1 MSPVRESETKTLPR
15 CNKAWSTTGGSSGA
29 IPDDMMLR
37 AARRLGPVGL
47 IYAFCFLA
55 FYLAYNVVSGSAV
68 IEADMNAAVALTA
81 VLLGVTMFG
90 ISRWSHWPPCR
101 ILSAGLV
108 FQVLASFLIAFIE
121 TCFPYSPDDLI
132 RGHSAVAIWIV
143 YFALLIPVNW
153 RQTILASLFSASTLP
168 LALALNILIGAVPGP
183 TLGQWVLINLA
194 PMLMVLTTA
203 PLSRY
208 LFSLGA
214 QVSKAR
220 EAGSYEFIE
229 RLGMGGMGEVWRA
242 RHRMLAREAAVK
254 LIRPRTFGFHETNEI
269 EAAKRRFEREAKA
282 TAALQSPHTV
292 TLYDYGTT
300 EEGVLYYAME
310 LVKGMDLEDLVRKHG
325 PQRSERVVSILMQ
338 VCDSLAEAHAHGLTH
353 RDIKPRNILI
363 GRLGLEFDFVKVVD
377 FGLVKALR
385 DHGQTQLTQDGTTT
399 GTPAYMAPEVAL
411 GAGEVDERA
420 DLYALGCVGYWLL
433 TGHNVFEG
441 KTTMAVA
448 LDHIQ
453 TKPAPPSERVE
464 TPIPRRLEGLI
475 LACLAKKP
483 EDRPQSALEL
493 KARLLESIEG
503 EDWNGQS
510 AESWWRIHAPD
521 IAAQTYAPATLV

>member
-1 MSPVRESETKTLPR
+1 MSPVRESETRTLPR
-15 CNKAWSTTGGSSGA
+15 CNKAWSTTGGSSGT

-47 IYAFCFLA
+47 IYGFCFLS
-55 FYLAYNVVSGSAV
+55 FYLAYNVVSGSPV
-68 IEADMNAAVALTA
+68 IEADMNAAVALMA

-168 LALALNILIGAVPGP
+168 LALALNILIGTVPSP
-183 TLGQWVLINLA
+183 TAGQWVLINLA

-229 RLGMGGMGEVWRA
+229 RLGLGGMGEVWRA

-269 EAAKRRFEREAKA
+269 EAVKRRFEREAKA

-292 TLYDYGTT
+292 TLYDYGMT

-325 PQRSERVVSILMQ
+325 PQRPERVVRILTQ

-377 FGLVKALR
+377 FGLVKALG
-385 DHGQTQLTQDGTTT
+385 DHSQTQLTQDGTTT

-411 GAGEVDERA
+411 GTGEADERA

-441 KTTMAVA
+441 KTAMAVA
-448 LDHIQ
+448 LDHVQ
-453 TKPAPPSERVE
+453 TKPTPPSERVE

-475 LACLAKKP
+475 LACIAKKP
-483 EDRPQSALEL
+483 ADRPQSALEL

-503 EDWNGQS
+503 EDWNEQS
-510 AESWWRIHAPD
+510 AESWWRIHAPE

>member
-1 MSPVRESETKTLPR
+1 MSPVRDSETKTLPR

-29 IPDDMMLR
+29 VPDDILLR

-47 IYAFCFLA
+47 VYAFCFLS
-55 FYLAYNVVSGSAV
+55 FYLAYAVVSGRPVAA
-68 IEADMNAAVALTA
+68 ADLPGAITLAAL
-81 VLLGVTMFG
+81 LLGLTMYSV
-90 ISRWSHWPPCR
+90 SRWAHWPPCR

-121 TCFPYSPDDLI
+121 TYWPYAPDDLI
-132 RGHSAVAIWIV
+132 HGHSAVAIWIV
-143 YFALLIPVNW
+143 YFALLIPVSW
-153 RQTILASLFSASTLP
+153 RQTIVASLFSALTLP
-168 LALALNILIGAVPGP
+168 AAMALHILLGHVPSP
-183 TLGQWVLINLA
+183 TLGQWILINLA
-194 PMLMVLTTA
+194 PMLMVAATA

-214 QVSKAR
+214 QVNKAR

-229 RLGMGGMGEVWRA
+229 RLGLGGMGEVWRA

-254 LIRPRTFGFHETNEI
+254 LIRPRTVGLHESDAI
-269 EAAKRRFEREAKA
+269 EAARRRFEREAKA

-292 TLYDYGTT
+292 TLYDYGVTD
-300 EEGVLYYAME
+300 EGALYYAME
-310 LVKGMDLEDLVRKHG
+310 LVKGMDLEDLVRKYG
-325 PQRSERVVSILMQ
+325 PQPPERVVRILTQ

-385 DHGQTQLTQDGTTT
+385 DSDQTQLTQDGTTT
-399 GTPAYMAPEVAL
+399 GTPAYMAPEVAM
-411 GAGEVDERA
+411 GTADVDERA
-420 DLYALGCVGYWLL
+420 DLYAVGCVGYWLL

-441 KTTMAVA
+441 KTAMAVA
-448 LDHIQ
+448 LDHVQ
-453 TKPAPPSERVE
+453 TKPIPPSERVE
-464 TPIPRRLEGLI
+464 TPIPRRLEAAI
-475 LACLAKKP
+475 LDCLAKKP

-493 KARLLESIEG
+493 KALLAG
-503 EDWNGQS
+503 ALDGDDWNGHS
-510 AESWWRIHAPD
+510 AESWWRVHAPD
-521 IAAQTYAPATLV
+521 VAAQTHAPATLV